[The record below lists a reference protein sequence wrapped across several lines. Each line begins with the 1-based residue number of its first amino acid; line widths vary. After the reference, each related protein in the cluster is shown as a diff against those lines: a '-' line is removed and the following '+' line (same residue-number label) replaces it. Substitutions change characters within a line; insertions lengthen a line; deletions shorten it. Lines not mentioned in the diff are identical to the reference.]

1 VVRFLQVFVPH
12 DFVMPGRVMLRKIVR
27 DVEFSGGPDKIELL
41 LFDSVF
47 HPPVAHIKRF

>member
-1 VVRFLQVFVPH
+1 MYLDAREG
-12 DFVMPGRVMLRKIVR
+12 DACKIVR

-47 HPPVAHIKRF
+47 HPPVAHIKGF